1 MPFSAVR
8 VVSAL
13 RLDGADG
20 IVWVIIRWTNR
31 ATSRLTDVNMN
42 YRLMAILIGV
52 IILLGGCELLKNHK
66 KVVKLEVKRVGIM
79 IHDGKWDAVKKKMAR
94 GFIWETS
101 DGAKFGRTKKGQEVG
116 KHLFIKSLRG
126 VPNHRNFE
134 FVVEKVGKIDKT
146 TCIARCEAR
155 LRINKGTDRF
165 DTIIWQMAQ
174 TWKQSKK
181 DKTWRLTKI
190 KDNGPKKGYKGQI
203 YNTNPSRKR

>member
-1 MPFSAVR
+1 MS
-8 VVSAL
+8 
-13 RLDGADG
+13 
-20 IVWVIIRWTNR
+20 
-31 ATSRLTDVNMN
+31 
-42 YRLMAILIGV
+42 ILIGV

-79 IHDGKWDAVKKKMAR
+79 INDGKWDAVKKKMAR

-101 DGAKFGRTKKGQEVG
+101 DGAKYGRTKKGQEVG

-126 VPNHRNFE
+126 VPKHLNFE
-134 FVVEKVGKIDKT
+134 FVVEEVGKIDKT

-155 LRINKGTDRF
+155 LRINRGIQRF
-165 DTIIWQMAQ
+165 DTVIWQMAQ
-174 TWKQSKK
+174 TWKQSAK

-190 KDNGPKKGYKGQI
+190 KDNGPKKGYKGQV